1 MDAYRIEDTI
11 EQATLTL
18 TRRDFARIEDG
29 KDVTVAVAY
38 GSAWLTQA
46 NDNEDVILRAGD
58 SFRIGRD
65 GATIVS
71 ALEPCMLVVTPFE
84 PGQRVMR
91 VSMVTRGAPERVE
104 LFATGRKPATSTF
117 DRFWTRLF
125 VPSSCPTTA
134 AL

>member
-65 GATIVS
+65 GVTIVS

-91 VSMVTRGAPERVE
+91 VSMVTSGAPERIE
-104 LFATGRKPATSTF
+104 LFATGHRRATSGY
-117 DRFWTRLF
+117 DRCWTNLF